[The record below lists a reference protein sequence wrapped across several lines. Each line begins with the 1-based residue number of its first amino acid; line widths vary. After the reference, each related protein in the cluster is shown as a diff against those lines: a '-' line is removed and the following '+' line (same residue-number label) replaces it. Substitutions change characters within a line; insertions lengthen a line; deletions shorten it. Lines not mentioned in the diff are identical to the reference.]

1 MLCWS
6 NQAIQKIRANTFV
19 AHKIPKASAR
29 IVEPSTWQSKVRMQW
44 FPGFE
49 ITLSWHRS
57 YPISSQTQLDLSCPR
72 TRSTDVALRGLR
84 STGSF
89 HQMVQSKNVCP
100 SENAQIILT
109 ISRIPLKWPSSMSIS
124 RWHESRRQIMVRMC
138 VKPRIST
145 QQPILAHYWLSKV
158 SRHCLSRKRN
168 SLTCNYSK
176 LWIPFYCLFSLENLM
191 TAVAI
196 HSLVLSFSRIDTT
209 PQAPMNIHFEQ
220 RSANLFLSWQ
230 AGYDGG
236 RPQHFVLWY
245 RPINKKKDNWNQIR
259 VLPNN
264 ATEFLLFDLKL
275 RQTYEVTI
283 VAEND
288 LGLGTFSSL
297 VTIHMNPSSDLP
309 VDYLYYSNETDF
321 YRPSSPGNLQL
332 SHSGSSLHISWDH
345 PIDSESSVQ
354 ISHYVLRWRSTILFN
369 NEGSHRFVVL
379 SYRIH
384 SYLLK
389 EIKQSK
395 YAVQLLAYSE
405 DGTYSVPI
413 EAEINIR
420 TSSIYLAL
428 RGNLYRF
435 FSRLEFRSMLT
446 YHGSTSQLIFILCF
460 LSVLTLATLCIGLFV
475 TIRYYHKRQSYWTD
489 LDSGKVE
496 LHLLRSSCER
506 CLDLHLA
513 SKFTCWCFPS
523 IHYG

>member
-1 MLCWS
+1 
-6 NQAIQKIRANTFV
+6 
-19 AHKIPKASAR
+19 
-29 IVEPSTWQSKVRMQW
+29 
-44 FPGFE
+44 
-49 ITLSWHRS
+49 
-57 YPISSQTQLDLSCPR
+57 
-72 TRSTDVALRGLR
+72 
-84 STGSF
+84 
-89 HQMVQSKNVCP
+89 
-100 SENAQIILT
+100 
-109 ISRIPLKWPSSMSIS
+109 
-124 RWHESRRQIMVRMC
+124 
-138 VKPRIST
+138 
-145 QQPILAHYWLSKV
+145 
-158 SRHCLSRKRN
+158 
-168 SLTCNYSK
+168 
-176 LWIPFYCLFSLENLM
+176 M

-196 HSLVLSFSRIDTT
+196 HLLVSFSFVSRIDTT

-236 RPQHFVLWY
+236 RSQHFILWY

-264 ATEFLLFDLKL
+264 ATEFILFDLKL

-288 LGLGTFSSL
+288 FGLGYFSSL
-297 VTIHMNPSSDLP
+297 VTLHMNPSSDLL
-309 VDYLYYSNETDF
+309 VDYLYYSNETDLH
-321 YRPSSPGNLQL
+321 RPSAPSNLHL

-369 NEGSHRFVVL
+369 NEGSQRFVVL

-405 DGTYSVPI
+405 DGTYSAPI

-420 TSSIYLAL
+420 TSSIDLGV
-428 RGNLYRF
+428 RRNLDR
-435 FSRLEFRSMLT
+435 FSRLELRSILT
-446 YHGSTSQLIFILCF
+446 YHGSTSQLISILCF

-489 LDSGKVE
+489 LDSGKAK

-506 CLDLHLA
+506 CLDPHLA